1 MIFLTFANFFN
12 GFFLDISLKECV
24 DSPPGS
30 HSLNMINKFLFD
42 ILFQQILQHA
52 IEQSKVDGVADY
64 ELAFYKVER
73 AGFVAGQQLLD
84 KLFPDVERRRQ
95 VGRNHLECLKY
106 LCKEVWQNA
115 FGKMMDNLK
124 TNRKE
129 TFVMIDADFS
139 WIKIFGEDARS
150 QEITQLVILYLA
162 FPCGLLRGAF
172 TGFGLIAAVTAE
184 IPAFPQCSFQVHLT
198 ANEGD
203 MQMPSSTIE

>member
-1 MIFLTFANFFN
+1 M
-12 GFFLDISLKECV
+12 
-24 DSPPGS
+24 S
-30 HSLNMINKFLFD
+30 HALNMTNKFLFD
-42 ILFQQILQHA
+42 ILFQHILQHA

-84 KLFPDVERRRQ
+84 TLLPDGERREQ
-95 VGRNHLECLKY
+95 LGRDHLECLKY
-106 LCKEVWQNA
+106 LCKEVWQSA

-139 WIKIFGEDARS
+139 WIRMFGEDARN
-150 QEITQLVILYLA
+150 EEMTQLVILYLA
-162 FPCGLLRGAF
+162 FPCGLLRGAL
-172 TGFGLIAAVTAE
+172 TGCGLVAAVTAE

-198 ANEGD
+198 PNEND
-203 MQMPSSTIE
+203 IQMPSPSIE

>member
-1 MIFLTFANFFN
+1 
-12 GFFLDISLKECV
+12 
-24 DSPPGS
+24 
-30 HSLNMINKFLFD
+30 MINKFLFD

-52 IEQSKVDGVADY
+52 IEQSKMDGVADY

-84 KLFPDVERRRQ
+84 KLFPDVEKRKQ
-95 VGRNHLECLKY
+95 VGRDHLECLKY

-115 FGKMMDNLK
+115 FDKMIDNLK

-162 FPCGLLRGAF
+162 FLFSINGVI
-172 TGFGLIAAVTAE
+172 TLILHS
-184 IPAFPQCSFQVHLT
+184 CSV
-198 ANEGD
+198 
-203 MQMPSSTIE
+203 PYS

>member
-1 MIFLTFANFFN
+1 M
-12 GFFLDISLKECV
+12 
-24 DSPPGS
+24 
-30 HSLNMINKFLFD
+30 
-42 ILFQQILQHA
+42 
-52 IEQSKVDGVADY
+52 ADC

-84 KLFPDVERRRQ
+84 TLLPYGERRQ
-95 VGRNHLECLKY
+95 QLGRDHLECLKY
-106 LCKEVWQNA
+106 LCKEVWQSA

-139 WIKIFGEDARS
+139 WIRMFGEDARN
-150 QEITQLVILYLA
+150 EEMTQLVILYLA
-162 FPCGLLRGAF
+162 FPCGLLRGAL